1 MNVFLLLE
9 RYQLRRER
17 GLTTVP
23 LVDQLVLL
31 QQLQKTKKEGQDSIK
46 TPLVM
51 LGQMFRGLY

>member
-9 RYQLRRER
+9 RYQMRRER

-31 QQLQKTKKEGQDSIK
+31 QQLQKTKKEGQDSK
-46 TPLVM
+46 TPLLM
-51 LGQMFRGLY
+51 LGQMFRRLY